1 MKAELQLSVLPT
13 EQQEIWGAFVDA
25 DLSDFM
31 LYGGTALALQYGHRI
46 SVDFDFFGSAQVTPA
61 LMQKRI
67 PWLADNTVAV
77 LQNSKNTYTVQV
89 HSPTSPDGKTVKLS
103 FFGELNFPTMGEPIQ
118 AENSLEIA
126 SVRDLLATKLK
137 AVYGRIEAKDY
148 IDIAEILKRSDAPAK
163 LLEKGL
169 SDYQVLVNAPDAA
182 SPLRAL
188 CWFGEGDLS
197 AVDQAARA
205 LLESTAAQV
214 GDIPEPEPFFRPQ
227 IGINKHSR

>member
-1 MKAELQLSVLPT
+1 MKTELNLSVLPA
-13 EQQEIWGAFVDA
+13 EQQEIWRAFTDA

-31 LYGGTALALQYGHRI
+31 LYGGTALALQYGHRL
-46 SVDFDFFGSAQVTPA
+46 SLDFDFFGSAQVTPA

-77 LQNSKNTYTVQV
+77 LQNSPNTYTVQA
-89 HSPTSPDGKTVKLS
+89 HSPTSPLGKPVKLS
-103 FFGELNFPTMGEPIQ
+103 FFGGLDFPTMGEPIQ
-118 AENSLEIA
+118 ADNSLEIA

-148 IDIAEILKRSDAPAK
+148 IDIAEILKRSDTPSK

-188 CWFGEGDLS
+188 CWFENGDLS
-197 AVDQAARA
+197 SVNRSTRD

-214 GDIPEPEPFFRPQ
+214 GDIPKPEPFFRPR
-227 IGINKHSR
+227 IGIARRSR

>member
-13 EQQEIWGAFVDA
+13 EQQEIWDAFVDA

-103 FFGELNFPTMGEPIQ
+103 FFGELNFSTMGEPIQ

-197 AVDQAARA
+197 AVDQATRA

>member
-13 EQQEIWGAFVDA
+13 EQQEIWNAFLDA

-46 SVDFDFFGSAQVTPA
+46 SVDFDFFGSTQVTPA

-77 LQNSKNTYTVQV
+77 LQNSKNTYTVQA

-118 AENSLEIA
+118 AENSLEVA

-197 AVDQAARA
+197 SVDQAARA

-214 GDIPEPEPFFRPQ
+214 GDIPEPEPFFRPK
-227 IGINKHSR
+227 IGINQHSR